1 MTVQDVI
8 ENLKYLIS
16 DDCTDTQ
23 SDYIE
28 EIELAIKVLERQV
41 PKKPTYVCTPVIT
54 WGLCPV
60 CKGKLNMLGRQPSR
74 VFKSNNFCPDCG
86 QALDWSDEE

>member
-1 MTVQDVI
+1 MTVQKAIFILDGFDLRNNADKYDI
-8 ENLKYLIS
+8 EALNLA
-16 DDCTDTQ
+16 Q
-23 SDYIE
+23 E
-28 EIELAIKVLERQV
+28 ALERQI
-41 PKKPTYVCTPVIT
+41 PKKPTDVCTPVIT

>member
-1 MTVQDVI
+1 MTEQ
-8 ENLKYLIS
+8 E
-16 DDCTDTQ
+16 
-23 SDYIE
+23 
-28 EIELAIKVLERQV
+28 AIKILQINCTCSPKATEFIKASNIAIKALEKQI
-41 PKKPTYVCTPVIT
+41 PKKPTDVCTPVIT

-60 CKGKLNMLGRQPSR
+60 CKGKLNMLGGQPNK

>member
-1 MTVQDVI
+1 MKVQEVI
-8 ENLKYLIS
+8 QNLEYLIS
-16 DDCTDTQ
+16 DDCTGTQ
-23 SDYIE
+23 SDYVE
-28 EIELAIKVLERQV
+28 EIELAIKVLERQI
-41 PKKPTYVCTPVIT
+41 PKKPTDVRTVII

-74 VFKSNNFCPDCG
+74 VFKLDNFCPDCG

>member
-1 MTVQDVI
+1 MKVQEVI
-8 ENLKYLIS
+8 QNLEYLIS
-16 DDCTDTQ
+16 DDCTGTQ
-23 SDYIE
+23 SDYVE
-28 EIELAIKVLERQV
+28 EIELAIKVLERQI
-41 PKKPTYVCTPVIT
+41 PKKPTDVCTVII

-60 CKGKLNMLGRQPSR
+60 CKGKLNMLSGQPNK